1 MECKTTRL
9 RPYKLHSYRREIQQ
23 LLRTSSPAS
32 SWSPTSTVQL
42 PTNSDPAFFSSISC
56 LNTLLKGH
64 SMHFFSGCLSFSRR
78 VVLKMCFTNTHECL
92 CAQIDRQTHTHT
104 HTRMHAQAKGKKTTY
119 TTSNAHSYRY
129 TGTLTPTVTQ
139 RHSRKQS
146 HIQICIDS
154 SSDRLEDMASTSPS
168 D

>member
-1 MECKTTRL
+1 MCAQPERAHPMERKTTRL
-9 RPYKLHSYRREIQQ
+9 RPYKLHFYWREIQQ

-64 SMHFFSGCLSFSRR
+64 SMHFFSGCLSFSKR

-104 HTRMHAQAKGKKTTY
+104 HIHACMHKPKEKKQHTQHQMHTATDTPVSYTHLTLPTT
-119 TTSNAHSYRY
+119 AE
-129 TGTLTPTVTQ
+129 V
-139 RHSRKQS
+139 
-146 HIQICIDS
+146 
-154 SSDRLEDMASTSPS
+154 
-168 D
+168 